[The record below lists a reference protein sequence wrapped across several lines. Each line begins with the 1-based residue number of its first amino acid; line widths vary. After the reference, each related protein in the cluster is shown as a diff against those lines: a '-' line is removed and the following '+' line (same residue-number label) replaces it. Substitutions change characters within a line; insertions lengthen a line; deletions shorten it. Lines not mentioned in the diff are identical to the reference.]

1 MLSSATHESPH
12 RLPLPRRPLLILAF
26 ACALLAI
33 LAIGFVS
40 YTEMTVLANSSARV
54 QHSYDVLQT
63 LHELN
68 TALTDTETNQR
79 GYLLTQDTAYLNQ
92 YDAAIA
98 QIRLALTELRRLSDA
113 EPNTGDA
120 IGRLAQLAGAKLDE
134 MQHAIHAIQRGEQH
148 GALEL
153 FGTGPGR
160 QIMDD
165 FRRNTQELESDQRE
179 LLELHRGREYRARL
193 ASEGVLVATVLLSLL
208 FVGAAT
214 LISRR
219 FDERRRLLE
228 KEVAERKRAEERRE
242 ALLASERA
250 ARSDAERATRL
261 KDEFV
266 ATMSHE
272 LRTPLN
278 AIVGWASILRRD
290 HRPTTVE
297 QGVEVIERNA
307 KLQARMVEDL
317 LDMSRILSGKLA
329 MELQRTDLA
338 MVIEAAMAAV
348 QPAADAKSVR
358 MHATIGPSA
367 PVNGDPGRLQQVLWN
382 LLTNAIKFTPTNGT
396 VTILAREVVREGS
409 RGVEISVSDTGQ
421 GIDPKFLPFVFDRF
435 RQADASTTRRHG
447 GLGLGLSIV
456 KSLVE
461 LHQGTVEAHSE
472 GQGCG
477 ATFIVTLP
485 LAERHPGA
493 ATERL
498 ATEPPAGVQA
508 PAATNDEPCQETP
521 TLAGLRVLVVDDEDD
536 ARTLARRVL
545 EECGAE
551 VVTVGSAEEALKAVD
566 GGREVSVVVS
576 DIGMPEHDGYELITR
591 VRAMSGNVG
600 RVPAIA
606 LTALARDED
615 RKRTLLAGY
624 QVHISKPIDPAELVT
639 VIATLAGRGNTAV
652 AKAEYS

>member
-1 MLSSATHESPH
+1 VLSALRASAST
-12 RLPLPRRPLLILAF
+12 LLPRRPIWILAF
-26 ACALLAI
+26 AVALLAI
-33 LAIGFVS
+33 LAVGFVS

-54 QHSYDVLQT
+54 QHTYDVLQT
-63 LHELN
+63 LHDLN
-68 TALTDTETNQR
+68 TALSDTETNQR
-79 GYLLTQDTAYLNQ
+79 GYLISQDTAYLER

-98 QIRLALTELRRLSDA
+98 QIRLALAELRRLTGS
-113 EPNTGDA
+113 EPVTEDA

-134 MQHAIHAIQRGEQH
+134 MQKAIHAIQKGEH
-148 GALEL
+148 GGAAAQ
-153 FGTGPGR
+153 FNSGAGR
-160 QIMDD
+160 QIMED
-165 FRRNTQELESDQRE
+165 FRRDTRQLEVDQRE
-179 LLELHRGREYRARL
+179 LLDIHRRREYRARL
-193 ASEGVLVATVLLSLL
+193 ASEGVLVATVLLSVL
-208 FVGAAT
+208 FVGAAAM
-214 LISRR
+214 ISRR

-250 ARSDAERATRL
+250 ARSEAERATRL

-290 HRPTTVE
+290 RRPE
-297 QGVEVIERNA
+297 SIKQGVEVIERNA

-329 MELQRTDLA
+329 MELQRTDLSG
-338 MVIEAAMAAV
+338 VIEAAMAGV
-348 QPAADAKSVR
+348 RPAADAKAVR
-358 MHATIGPSA
+358 LHASIGASGA
-367 PVNGDPGRLQQVLWN
+367 VNGDPGRLQQVLWN
-382 LLTNAIKFTPTNGT
+382 LLTNAIKFTPPNGL
-396 VTILAREVVREGS
+396 VTILAREMEYGGVRS
-409 RGVEISVSDTGQ
+409 AEISVSDTGQ

-461 LHQGTVEAHSE
+461 LHQGSVEAFSE
-472 GQGCG
+472 GESRGS
-477 ATFIVTLP
+477 TFIVRLP
-485 LAERHPGA
+485 LAESHNGA
-493 ATERL
+493 QAID
-498 ATEPPAGVQA
+498 PAKQF
-508 PAATNDEPCQETP
+508 PAHDGAS
-521 TLAGLRVLVVDDEDD
+521 LAGLRVLVVDDEAD

-545 EECGAE
+545 EERGAE
-551 VVTVGSAEEALKAVD
+551 VVAVGSAAEALEAVD
-566 GGREVSVVVS
+566 GGDEVNVVVS

-591 VRAMSGNVG
+591 VRAMPGNAG
-600 RVPAIA
+600 RIPAVA

-624 QVHISKPIDPAELVT
+624 QVHISKPVDPAELVT
-639 VIATLAGRGNTAV
+639 VIAMLAGRSGSAYVPIRSNVPEA
-652 AKAEYS
+652 

>member
-1 MLSSATHESPH
+1 MLSRRRS
-12 RLPLPRRPLLILAF
+12 LQLPRRPLLILAF

-40 YTEMTVLANSSARV
+40 YTEMSVLANSSARV
-54 QHSYDVLQT
+54 QRSYDVLQT
-63 LHELN
+63 LHDLN

-79 GYLLTQDTAYLNQ
+79 GFLLTQDTSYLDH

-98 QIRLALTELRRLSDA
+98 QIRLALTELRRLTSSERSA
-113 EPNTGDA
+113 EDA
-120 IGRLAQLAGAKLDE
+120 IGELAQLAGAKLDE
-134 MQHAIHAIQRGEQH
+134 MQHAIHAIQKGERH
-148 GALEL
+148 GALEQ
-153 FGTGPGR
+153 FTSGPGR
-160 QIMDD
+160 QIMAD
-165 FRRNTQELESDQRE
+165 FRRSTQELEADQRR
-179 LLELHRGREYRARL
+179 LLELQRSREYRARL
-193 ASEGVLVATVLLSLL
+193 ASEGVLVATVFLSLL

-228 KEVAERKRAEERRE
+228 REIGERKRAEERRE
-242 ALLASERA
+242 ALLASERV
-250 ARSDAERATRL
+250 ARSEAERATRL

-290 HRPTTVE
+290 VRPESVL

-329 MELQRTDLA
+329 MELRRTDLA
-338 MVIEAAMAAV
+338 GVIDAAIAGAR
-348 QPAADAKSVR
+348 PAADAKGVR
-358 MHATIGPSA
+358 LHAEIGPTG
-367 PVNGDPGRLQQVLWN
+367 PVNGDAGRLQQVLWN
-382 LLTNAIKFTPTNGT
+382 LLTNAIKFTPANGMVT
-396 VTILAREVVREGS
+396 VVAREISREGTRS
-409 RGVEISVSDTGQ
+409 VEISVSDTGQ
-421 GIDPKFLPFVFDRF
+421 GIDPRFLPFVFDRF

-461 LHQGTVEAHSE
+461 MHQGSVEACSAGE
-472 GQGCG
+472 GQGS
-477 ATFIVTLP
+477 TFIVCLP
-485 LAERHPGA
+485 VAETHT
-493 ATERL
+493 ATDLDPDRVGQ
-498 ATEPPAGVQA
+498 EPAQDA
-508 PAATNDEPCQETP
+508 SS
-521 TLAGLRVLVVDDEDD
+521 LAGLRVLVVDDEAD
-536 ARTLARRVL
+536 ARTLTRRVL
-545 EECGAE
+545 EESGAE
-551 VVTVGSAEEALKAVD
+551 VLTVGSAAEALEAVD
-566 GGREVSVVVS
+566 ANCELSVVVS

-591 VRAMSGNVG
+591 MRAMPGAAA
-600 RVPAIA
+600 RVPAVA

-624 QVHISKPIDPAELVT
+624 QVHISKPVDPAELVM
-639 VIATLAGRGNTAV
+639 VIATLAGRGARTTARPR
-652 AKAEYS
+652 YS

>member
-1 MLSSATHESPH
+1 MNRTVASLTVLQ
-12 RLPLPRRPLLILAF
+12 RPRRPLLLLAF
-26 ACALLAI
+26 ACALLGI

-40 YTEMTVLANSSARV
+40 YTEMSVLANSSARV
-54 QHSYDVLQT
+54 QRSYDVLQT

-79 GYLLTQDTAYLNQ
+79 GFLLTQDTSYLDR

-98 QIRLALTELRRLSDA
+98 QIRLALTELRRLGGHEQNTEDA
-113 EPNTGDA
+113 V
-120 IGRLAQLAGAKLDE
+120 GRLAQLAGAKLGE

-148 GALEL
+148 GAVEHLAS
-153 FGTGPGR
+153 GPGR
-160 QIMDD
+160 QLMED
-165 FRRNTQELESDQRE
+165 FRRDTLELEADQRQ
-179 LLELHRGREYRARL
+179 LLALQRQREYHARL
-193 ASEGVLVATVLLSLL
+193 VSEGVLVATVLLSLL
-208 FVGAAT
+208 FVGGAT
-214 LISRR
+214 FISRR
-219 FDERRRLLE
+219 FDERRRMLE
-228 KEVAERKRAEERRE
+228 REIAERQRAEERRE
-242 ALLASERA
+242 ALLTSERA
-250 ARSDAERATRL
+250 ARSEAERATRL

-290 HRPTTVE
+290 RRLETVM

-338 MVIEAAMAAV
+338 AVIEAAVTAI
-348 QPAADAKSVR
+348 QPVADAKNVR
-358 MHATIGPSA
+358 LHTAVVPTAAI
-367 PVNGDPGRLQQVLWN
+367 NGDAGRLQQVLWN
-382 LLTNAIKFTPTNGT
+382 LLNNAIKFTPPSGL
-396 VTILAREVVREGS
+396 VTILTREIEIEGIPS
-409 RGVEISVSDTGQ
+409 VEVSVSDTGQ

-461 LHQGTVEAHSE
+461 MHLGSVEARSPGE
-472 GQGCG
+472 GQGS
-477 ATFIVTLP
+477 TFIVRLP
-485 LAERHPGA
+485 LAISHSRADAVAHRIR
-493 ATERL
+493 ATPMQS
-498 ATEPPAGVQA
+498 ASP
-508 PAATNDEPCQETP
+508 
-521 TLAGLRVLVVDDEDD
+521 LAGLRVLVVDDEAD
-536 ARTLARRVL
+536 ARVLARRVL
-545 EECGAE
+545 EESGAE
-551 VVTVGSAEEALKAVD
+551 VVAVASAVEALAAVD
-566 GGREVSVVVS
+566 GDGKVSVVVS
-576 DIGMPEHDGYELITR
+576 DIGMPEHDGYDLIAR
-591 VRAMSGNVG
+591 MRAMPGNAG

-624 QVHISKPIDPAELVT
+624 QVHIAKPIDPAELVT
-639 VIATLAGRGNTAV
+639 VIATLAGRGKISSATPQ
-652 AKAEYS
+652 YS

>member
-1 MLSSATHESPH
+1 MPDVRAEARNPTL
-12 RLPLPRRPLLILAF
+12 LPRRPFWILAF
-26 ACALLAI
+26 SCVLLAI

-40 YTEMTVLANSSARV
+40 YTEMSVLANSSARV
-54 QHSYDVLQT
+54 QLSYDVLQT
-63 LHELN
+63 LHDLN

-79 GYLLTQDTAYLNQ
+79 GYLLTQDESYLIQ

-98 QIRLALTELRRLSDA
+98 QIRLALSELHRLTGG
-113 EPNTGDA
+113 EQTTGDA
-120 IGRLAQLAGAKLDE
+120 IGHLALLAGAKLDE
-134 MQHAIHAIQRGEQH
+134 MQQAIHAIQRGEQH
-148 GALEL
+148 GALQA
-153 FGTGPGR
+153 FSSGPGR
-160 QIMDD
+160 KIMDD
-165 FRRNTQELESDQRE
+165 FRRDTQDLETEQRQLLEMHRQRE
-179 LLELHRGREYRARL
+179 YHARL
-193 ASEGVLVATVLLSLL
+193 AAEGVLIATVLLSLL
-208 FVGAAT
+208 FVGAAAF
-214 LISRR
+214 ISRR

-228 KEVAERKRAEERRE
+228 KEIAERKRAEERRE

-250 ARSDAERATRL
+250 ARSEAERATRL

-290 HRPTTVE
+290 RRGETIK

-329 MELQRTDLA
+329 MELQRTDLSA
-338 MVIEAAMAAV
+338 VIEAAVAAV
-348 QPAADAKSVR
+348 RPAADAKHVR
-358 MHATIGPSA
+358 LHTSIDTTPA
-367 PVNGDPGRLQQVLWN
+367 VNGDPGRLQQVLWN
-382 LLTNAIKFTPTNGT
+382 LLTNAIKFTPPSGIVT
-396 VTILAREVVREGS
+396 VLAREIERDGTRS
-409 RGVEISVSDTGQ
+409 VEISVTDSGQ
-421 GIDPKFLPFVFDRF
+421 GIDAKFLPFVFDRF

-461 LHQGTVEAHSE
+461 MHQGSVEALSNGE
-472 GQGCG
+472 GRG

-485 LAERHPGA
+485 LA
-493 ATERL
+493 
-498 ATEPPAGVQA
+498 
-508 PAATNDEPCQETP
+508 DTP
-521 TLAGLRVLVVDDEDD
+521 TGAPPTSLEHPHQEPQPQDASSLAGLRVLVVDDEAD

-545 EECGAE
+545 EERGAE
-551 VVTVGSAEEALKAVD
+551 VVAVGSAAEALEAVD
-566 GGREVSVVVS
+566 GNAALSVLVS

-591 VRAMSGNVG
+591 MRAMPGNAG
-600 RVPAIA
+600 RIPAIA

-624 QVHISKPIDPAELVT
+624 QVHISKPVDPAELVT
-639 VIATLAGRGNTAV
+639 VIASLAGRGGHAI
-652 AKAEYS
+652 KKPQYS

>member
-1 MLSSATHESPH
+1 MLPSPPG
-12 RLPLPRRPLLILAF
+12 RGTSTRRLPRRPLLILAF
-26 ACALLAI
+26 SCALLAI

-40 YTEMTVLANSSARV
+40 YTEMSVLASSSARV

-68 TALTDTETNQR
+68 TALSDTETNQR
-79 GYLLTQDTAYLNQ
+79 GFLLTQDTSYLDQ

-98 QIRLALTELRRLSDA
+98 QIRLALSELRRLGSGERSA
-113 EPNTGDA
+113 QDA
-120 IGRLAQLAGAKLDE
+120 IGQLAQLAGAKLDE
-134 MQHAIHAIQRGEQH
+134 MQHAIHAIQKGERR
-148 GALEL
+148 GALAQ
-153 FGTGPGR
+153 FTRGPGR
-160 QIMDD
+160 QIMED
-165 FRRNTQELESDQRE
+165 FRRNTQELEAEQRQ
-179 LLELHRGREYRARL
+179 LLELQRAREYRARL

-208 FVGAAT
+208 FVGAAAV
-214 LISRR
+214 ISRR

-228 KEVAERKRAEERRE
+228 REIAERKRAEERRE

-250 ARSDAERATRL
+250 ARSEAERATRL

-290 HRPTTVE
+290 RRPESVL

-329 MELQRTDLA
+329 MELRRTDLSG
-338 MVIEAAMAAV
+338 VIEASIAAV
-348 QPAADAKSVR
+348 RPAADAKGVR
-358 MHATIGPSA
+358 LHAAIGPTP
-367 PVNGDPGRLQQVLWN
+367 PVNGDAGRLQQVLWN
-382 LLTNAIKFTPTNGT
+382 LLSNAIKFTPANGK
-396 VTILAREVVREGS
+396 VGVLAREISREGTRS
-409 RGVEISVSDTGQ
+409 VEISVSDTGQ
-421 GIDPKFLPFVFDRF
+421 GIDPRFLPFVFDRF

-461 LHQGTVEAHSE
+461 MHQGSVEARSAGA
-472 GQGCG
+472 GQGS
-477 ATFIVTLP
+477 TFVVCLP
-485 LAERHPGA
+485 LAETTADMALDRVGQEPAQA
-493 ATERL
+493 A
-498 ATEPPAGVQA
+498 
-508 PAATNDEPCQETP
+508 CS
-521 TLAGLRVLVVDDEDD
+521 LAGLRVLVVDDEAD

-545 EECGAE
+545 EESGAE
-551 VVTVGSAEEALKAVD
+551 VLTVSSAAEALELVD
-566 GGREVSVVVS
+566 GNGELSVLVS

-591 VRAMSGNVG
+591 MRAMPGTAG
-600 RVPAIA
+600 RVPAVA

-624 QVHISKPIDPAELVT
+624 QVHISKPVDPAELVM
-639 VIATLAGRGNTAV
+639 VIATLAGRGAG
-652 AKAEYS
+652 ASAPPRYS